1 MKNEEHYRIR
11 IALFRNT
18 NEKLFIFIYNNL
30 KEIIHIMK
38 LSKYSTET
46 KTYVKSVIEYITNKY
61 GELPPQW
68 EAIITLLADNLELY
82 QQCKQSVNENGIF
95 NADTGRKNPLLTTMK
110 DLQATIIKQIQH
122 LGLSPYA
129 VSKIKDDKEDDT
141 EDYLNEL
148 TNGE

>member
-1 MKNEEHYRIR
+1 
-11 IALFRNT
+11 
-18 NEKLFIFIYNNL
+18 
-30 KEIIHIMK
+30 MK

-46 KTYVKSVIEYITNKY
+46 KTYIKSVIEYLTKKY

-82 QQCKQSVNENGIF
+82 NECKQSVNENGIF
-95 NADTGRKNPLLTTMK
+95 NTTTGRKNPLLTTMK

-129 VSKIKDDKEDDT
+129 ISKIKDDKEDDT
-141 EDYLNEL
+141 DEFIESL